1 MKNRAT
7 LLAAGIL
14 SAAALALGAILPA
27 AAANDHTLPPTE
39 SSTEINPCTGLPV
52 TVTEVYKTAVFHIST
67 DASGGVHLTGTANGT
82 ISTSDGFS
90 GRFTLW
96 FGGKLGGANG
106 LDQNHFT
113 FSATLHNGTGMTV
126 NVHSSGHFIVK
137 DGVPVKTVEN
147 NSATCV
153 GKP

>member
-27 AAANDHTLPPTE
+27 AAANDHSLPPPYVSVET
-39 SSTEINPCTGLPV
+39 NPCTGASVLV
-52 TVTEVYKTAVFHIST
+52 TQVYKTAVFHIST

-90 GRFTLW
+90 GRFTNW
-96 FGGKLGGANG
+96 FGGKFGGANG
-106 LDQNHFT
+106 LDQDHFT
-113 FSATLHNGTGMTV
+113 FSATLHNGAGQTV
-126 NVHSSGHFIVK
+126 NVHASGHFIVK

>member
-7 LLAAGIL
+7 LLAVGIL
-14 SAAALALGAILPA
+14 SGAALAIGAILPA
-27 AAANDHTLPPTE
+27 AAANDHTLPPTGV
-39 SSTEINPCTGLPV
+39 STETNPCTGLLV
-52 TVTEVYKTAVFHIST
+52 TVTEVYQTAVFHLST
-67 DASGGVHLTGTANGT
+67 DANGGVHLTGTANGT
-82 ISTSDGFS
+82 ISTSDGFA
-90 GRFTLW
+90 GRFTMW
-96 FGGKLGGANG
+96 FGGKAGGASG

-113 FSATLHNGTGMTV
+113 FSATLHNGAGQTV
-126 NVHSSGHFIVK
+126 NVHASGHFIVK

>member
-7 LLAAGIL
+7 LLGAGLLAAG
-14 SAAALALGAILPA
+14 ALALGAILPA
-27 AAANDHTLPPTE
+27 TAANDHTLPPTE
-39 SSTEINPCTGLPV
+39 VFQAINPCTGASV
-52 TVTEVYKTAVFHIST
+52 TVTEVYTNFVFHQST
-67 DASGGVHLTGTANGT
+67 DANGGVHFTGTRNGT
-82 ISTSDGFS
+82 ITTSDGFA
-90 GRFTLW
+90 GRFTGW

-106 LDQNHFT
+106 LDQDIFT